1 MKFYLV
7 PEITLG
13 SAVVLGAYVYAIS
26 RWNPDRRSEV
36 ASWRIAAFFVGVL
49 TVFIT
54 LHPPIDVLSA
64 SFFSVHMFQHVLLT
78 LVAPP
83 MLLLGLPEWL
93 VAPLFRKRLAQR
105 FARWITK
112 PVVAGLIGVGVF
124 WGWHL
129 PTLYEATLR
138 DRIVHDGMHMTLVV
152 SAIVMWWPVLSRLPE
167 APAASIP
174 MQMFYLFLITLPSG
188 LLSSIYVFASEPIYP
203 AYSMIADPDGL
214 SALNDQRV
222 GGLVMKLGGTAILWT
237 VISVKYF
244 RWAAAEPSKSQ
255 LVIREPR

>member
-1 MKFYLV
+1 
-7 PEITLG
+7 
-13 SAVVLGAYVYAIS
+13 
-26 RWNPDRRSEV
+26 
-36 ASWRIAAFFVGVL
+36 
-49 TVFIT
+49 
-54 LHPPIDVLSA
+54 
-64 SFFSVHMFQHVLLT
+64 MFQHVLLT

-188 LLSSIYVFASEPIYP
+188 LLSSIFVFASEPIYP
-203 AYSMIADPDGL
+203 AYS
-214 SALNDQRV
+214 
-222 GGLVMKLGGTAILWT
+222 MKLGGTAILWT

>member
-1 MKFYLV
+1 MSIYLV

-36 ASWRIAAFFVGVL
+36 SSWRISAFFVGVL
-49 TVFIT
+49 TVFIA
-54 LHPPIDVLSA
+54 LHPPIDVLSG
-64 SFFSVHMFQHVLLT
+64 SFFSVHMFQHVLLA

-93 VAPLFRKRLAQR
+93 VAPLFRRRLAQR

-112 PVVAGLIGVGVF
+112 PVVAGLIGVSVF

-138 DRIVHDGMHMTLVV
+138 DRIVHDTMHMTLVA
-152 SAIVMWWPVLSRLPE
+152 SAIVIWWPVLSRLP
-167 APAASIP
+167 AVPAANLP
-174 MQMFYLFLITLPSG
+174 MQMFYLFVITLPSG
-188 LLSSIYVFASEPIYP
+188 LLSSIFVFASDPIYP
-203 AYSMIADPDGL
+203 AYSMIANPDGL
-214 SALNDQRV
+214 SALDDQRV
-222 GGLVMKLGGTAILWT
+222 GGLVMKLGGTAILWS

-244 RWAAAEPSKSQ
+244 RWAAAEPRKSQ
-255 LVIREPR
+255 LEIREPR